1 MNQLNVSQGWPSY
14 ASREKSPRATNEVI
28 TLSAVAI
35 WRCLHLDIWTKLHGK
50 MIDDCDFCFEKRQ
63 KALSNENIY
72 QKTHKLPCLR
82 FFKISLVVGE
92 WREHNHL
99 HMKFNMNTAYAFSS
113 VGHPTYQYHPALFP
127 GKKTHAIWTM
137 FHDRF
142 MDCWRWTGMIIQW
155 WWELSSWWQLLN
167 VPSHSLSRES

>member
-1 MNQLNVSQGWPSY
+1 MLAKVGLHMRLVRQ
-14 ASREKSPRATNEVI
+14 SPRATNEVV

-50 MIDDCDFCFEKRQ
+50 IIDDCVFFSRKNAKKLWAMKTCIPK
-63 KALSNENIY
+63 N
-72 QKTHKLPCLR
+72 THKLSCLR

-127 GKKTHAIWTM
+127 GKKNACDMNDVPRQIHGLPEVNWDDHPVVVRT
-137 FHDRF
+137 
-142 MDCWRWTGMIIQW
+142 IILMATSQCSKP
-155 WWELSSWWQLLN
+155 LFNAL
-167 VPSHSLSRES
+167 